1 MNAVVLPQTNLEQEL
16 KAAKLYGAIGTTS
29 LLVSTILAVIPYVG
43 IFLTLTSYILGLALL
58 LLAFKKLSDVY
69 NRSEIFKNAM
79 IWLVLDVVAS
89 LLAILGLVAI
99 GVAFFEFIIRGRSL
113 AFLTGFLSLLLSLAI
128 FVVSAFFY
136 YRAVSTVAEVSKN
149 ELFKWSG
156 ICQLVGALTL
166 ILLIGFF
173 LMFVAEILLLIAFLE
188 LKSENVQLVA
198 QSQPT

>member
-1 MNAVVLPQTNLEQEL
+1 
-16 KAAKLYGAIGTTS
+16 
-29 LLVSTILAVIPYVG
+29 
-43 IFLTLTSYILGLALL
+43 LL